1 MRCHSV
7 GCGFPDNST
16 QSRTAPWD
24 RTIVRLSLCPL
35 LRAVDSEGAQVTSA
49 VADLVAGLSGSASSR
64 SVMSASAT
72 RDVLRH
78 LQVPNF
84 AALLLSLFHFRR
96 SFLVVHSRQVMRKVR
111 PEVTRKLGFRSF
123 VLLSCLAFR
132 CVLAITRRSLPR
144 RAQAME
150 GEAEKL

>member
-1 MRCHSV
+1 MCCRSV
-7 GCGFPDNST
+7 SCGFPDNST

-35 LRAVDSEGAQVTSA
+35 LRAVDSGDGHATSA
-49 VADLVAGLSGSASSR
+49 VADGTAGPSGSSTLR
-64 SVMSASAT
+64 CVMSASAT

-96 SFLVVHSRQVMRKVR
+96 SFLVV
-111 PEVTRKLGFRSF
+111 PLTPGT
-123 VLLSCLAFR
+123 A
-132 CVLAITRRSLPR
+132 
-144 RAQAME
+144 
-150 GEAEKL
+150 